1 MVTVGYFLLFYL
13 PPPPPPPSLLKTPKI
28 KILKNEK
35 ICWRYHHFTHHFI
48 KVYPKSQSH
57 DVWFMI
63 YRVDRQ
69 NFFVILGHFLSFYHL
84 SAPLMIPKD
93 ENFEKKIKKMSGHI
107 ILLIDFIILHKCTT
121 NYDQLM
127 YGS

>member
-1 MVTVGYFLLFYL
+1 
-13 PPPPPPPSLLKTPKI
+13 
-28 KILKNEK
+28 
-35 ICWRYHHFTHHFI
+35 
-48 KVYPKSQSH
+48 
-57 DVWFMI
+57 MI

-84 SAPLMIPKD
+84 STPLMIRKD